1 MAIAKLLHLPPP
13 APDEAPAYGFSLT
26 PDLIQTIFQHARPLG
41 HHEDPDILN
50 LGFGFLYYGLVRT
63 LRPKHVVVI
72 GSGFGFS
79 VACLALGLKDNAKG
93 QLTFVDPSYSV
104 LTDGPFKT
112 VGGTSQW
119 DNPQRTEQHFARFG
133 VEHLIKHYRMRS
145 DEFFARYAEWNLP
158 QIDVAF
164 IDGSHAYN
172 DVKHDFLSSLRHA
185 GKNAYL
191 LLHDTNIYLRE
202 MVRHAGVKRWLKSVQ
217 REKDAFEMVDF
228 PFSSGVAIVRVL
240 QEEAWKCLES
250 SQPD

>member
-1 MAIAKLLHLPPP
+1 MAIANLLHLPPP
-13 APDEAPAYGFSLT
+13 APDEMPSCGFSLS
-26 PDLIQTIFQHARPLG
+26 PDLIHAIFQHARPLG
-41 HHEDPDILN
+41 HHEDPDELN
-50 LGFGFLYYGLVRT
+50 LGFGFLYYGLVRM

-79 VACLALGLKDNAKG
+79 VVCLALGLKDNAKG

-119 DNPQRTEQHFARFG
+119 DDPQQVKRHFARFG
-133 VEHLIKHYRMRS
+133 VEHLITHYRLRS
-145 DEFFARYAEWNLP
+145 DDFFARYSDQNLP
-158 QIDVAF
+158 QIDIAF

-172 DVKHDFLSSLRHA
+172 DVKHDFLSSLRHT
-185 GKNAYL
+185 GKNSYL
-191 LLHDTNIYLRE
+191 LLHDTNIYVRE
-202 MVRHAGVKRWLKSVQ
+202 MVRHAGVKRWLKSV
-217 REKDAFEMVDF
+217 RRAKDAFEMVDF
-228 PFSSGVAIVRVL
+228 PFSSGVAVVRVL